1 MEIRKRKLSKPF
13 FLKIVQIVPE
23 GGITIAYANK

>member
-13 FLKIVQIVPE
+13 FLKIVHIVPE
-23 GGITIAYANK
+23 GGIIIAYANK